1 MMNEIQEFCDKHNAC
16 QEGKDWALENC
27 QTMDEVWR
35 TAKPD
40 WLIWVAT
47 RKGVL
52 ADKELRLFACWCV
65 RQIWDLPTDERSKN
79 AIIVAEKFAKGEATE
94 KELKAAADAAATYAA
109 NAYAA
114 YAAATYAADAA
125 ATYAANA
132 YATYAANAYA
142 TYAAAYAAAAY
153 AADAY
158 AADAAAAYAA
168 DAADAARQTSKADQA
183 KYLRSLYNPFKKQ

>member
-1 MMNEIQEFCDKHNAC
+1 MDEIQEFCDKHNAC

-27 QTMDEVWR
+27 QTMDEVWQ
-35 TAKPD
+35 TAKPE
-40 WLIWVAT
+40 WLIWVAI

-52 ADKELRLFACWCV
+52 SDKELRLFACWCV
-65 RQIWDLPTDERSKN
+65 RQIWDLLTDERSKN

-94 KELKAAADAAATYAA
+94 EELKAAADAAAT
-109 NAYAA
+109 
-114 YAAATYAADAA
+114 
-125 ATYAANA
+125 
-132 YATYAANAYA
+132 
-142 TYAAAYAAAAY
+142 YAAAAY

-168 DAADAARQTSKADQA
+168 DAAYADAATARQTSKADQA